1 MAGIERAANR
11 LKIIIYT
18 SRPGIII
25 GRKGAEIEKLG
36 VKRGGHHHH
45 AQ

>member
-1 MAGIERAANR
+1 MWSAANR

-25 GRKGAEIEKLG
+25 GRKGSEIEKLKDLPRKLG
-36 VKRGGHHHH
+36 VK
-45 AQ
+45 